1 MIDKNLQVVYVYI
14 IECEDGSLYTGIDID
29 TSEALKWYTLSAN
42 QGYEQAI
49 DFLNKLKSES

>member
-14 IECEDGSLYTGIDID
+14 IECEDVSLYTGIDID